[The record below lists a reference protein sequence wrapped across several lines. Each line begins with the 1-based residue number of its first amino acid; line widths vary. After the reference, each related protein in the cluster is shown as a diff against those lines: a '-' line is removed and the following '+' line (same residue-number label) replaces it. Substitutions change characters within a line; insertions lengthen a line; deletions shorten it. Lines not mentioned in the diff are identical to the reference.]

1 MTFASRLPD
10 DEALRLST
18 LQEYRILDTPAE
30 ERFDRITR
38 LVAKLFGAPICLISL
53 VDSDRQWFKSRVGL
67 DLAETPREHAF
78 CAHAILED
86 DVFVVPDATEDLRF
100 AANPFVIG
108 PPYIRT
114 YVGAPLIARGGV
126 RLGTICLIYSEAT
139 SLPSEVLGQLKQFAA
154 IVVDEIDL
162 RCSLKELARSRA
174 DALYTAS
181 RLAVEIK
188 KSKTASNAKKTFLA
202 TMSHEIRTPLN
213 AILGMAHALR
223 GAAQDEADCDKIDVI
238 LDSGRTLLAL
248 LDNVLDISRI
258 EAGKLEIHP
267 APGDIRQSV
276 RQTCDLF
283 ESQARE
289 KGLTLKLEVSED
301 VPGRLSFDDLR
312 VRQCLTNLISNAVKF
327 THRGEVRVTVTSR
340 RAANGNVRM
349 IVEVSDTGIGMNE
362 QTRSRLF
369 ETFSLG
375 DASTTRRYGGA
386 GLGLAIARKLAR
398 LMNGDIHAQSVEGR
412 GSLLTLEFQAHS
424 LSSLENLHSRPFA
437 DPEPAAFEYSPLAG
451 ATILVADDHALDRK
465 LIRLMLASENCN
477 VIEAQDGRQALA
489 KMAKCSVDLVLLD
502 VQMPVMDGEE
512 AVKRIRNSAS
522 DCRDVPVIALT
533 TNAFPGERERLLAAG
548 MTDLLTKPVDECA
561 LISTMERLLIN
572 RHGVSKKCA

>member
-312 VRQCLTNLISNAVKF
+312 VRQCLMNLISNAVKF

-340 RAANGNVRM
+340 RAASGNVRM
-349 IVEVSDTGIGMNE
+349 IIEVSDTGIGMNE

-369 ETFSLG
+369 ETFSQG
-375 DASTTRRYGGA
+375 DASTTRRYGGT

-398 LMNGDIHAQSVEGR
+398 LMNGDILARSVEGR
-412 GSLLTLEFQAHS
+412 GSLMTLEFLAES
-424 LSSLENLHSRPFA
+424 LSFAENLHSRPSA
-437 DPEPAAFEYSPLAG
+437 DPEPAAFKYSPLAG
-451 ATILVADDHALDRK
+451 ATILVVDDNEINRK
-465 LIRLMLASENCN
+465 LIRLMLASEHSN

-489 KMAKCSVDLVLLD
+489 KLANCSVDLVLLD

-512 AVKRIRNSAS
+512 TVKRIRNSPREW
-522 DCRDVPVIALT
+522 RDVPVIALT
-533 TNAFPGERERLLAAG
+533 ANAFPGERERLLALG
-548 MTDLLTKPVDECA
+548 MTEFLAKPVDERA
-561 LISTMERLLIN
+561 LISKMESLLIS
-572 RHGVSKKCA
+572 RSGMLEKCA